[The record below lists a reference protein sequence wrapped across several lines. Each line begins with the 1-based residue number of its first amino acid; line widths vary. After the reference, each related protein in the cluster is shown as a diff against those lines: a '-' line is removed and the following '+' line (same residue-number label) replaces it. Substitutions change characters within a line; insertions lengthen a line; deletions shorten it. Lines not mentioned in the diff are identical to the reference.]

1 MFRQPFVARRE
12 DKGYELYMDIKFV
25 KKLALE

>member
-1 MFRQPFVARRE
+1 MARKE

-25 KKLALE
+25 KELALE